1 MDSRTPRVRSKETD
15 RDQHQGGEVRRTA
28 EPRGTRRNPGEPR
41 GTRRNPG
48 EPRGIRRNPEEPG
61 GTQRNPEELDTQN
74 TQRAADLRLLPP
86 RPPSPSSLIMP
97 VLKNLPV
104 RLKGGGLT
112 LDNAWIL
119 RRMSLNITPQHHH
132 HNPFDNNDDDADHG
146 DHWSPGSSLLDGD
159 VPRDRNPFEDEE
171 DENEANEGKKG
182 SGGGGGGSAKSSFK
196 FKSPL
201 KSLGKLGKSLRAS
214 GRSKGSATPSPQG
227 SLQGTPSPAEKKK
240 RGRRSSEGSL
250 LRFAGKYRDTLSSY
264 KESFTNGEPNCSES
278 ECDSTSRRLSF
289 MKMVGLGKLK
299 RESMADHSS
308 QGPEEQPVPEEEVVE
323 EVKPREPLSVLE
335 ILQLVKRRDLLLAD
349 SHILELEQ
357 ECTEHGGTPQPEDA
371 AAGPGLKD
379 GGRRKAKDVE
389 LLYEELQKEL
399 WAVVRESLRAPTA
412 GPNLGL
418 VVQVLQQE
426 EQADRDW
433 ALGLEGAAP
442 GGPRPR
448 RLKQRWREAVEEAAD
463 GSLPQRAEFTA
474 GELDGYLGRLRAR
487 TVEDL
492 GAANRNVVSIYPEG
506 YQAFQVYVQSYHQAV
521 ARRLGSITDNQLEIT
536 DIYSLLDWLHNIYDR
551 DVLGTV
557 CITSPF
563 SRLQLEP
570 LLPPDTVERL
580 ELDCLNSVRAKV
592 TTELSQVLDEEEQRW
607 METLHIEEFHITL
620 AKTVIQRLQVDLE
633 RSASINRSLGSRV
646 AQCSLNGLADFL
658 YSFQRKVEM
667 FHEGMQSGMFGDNED
682 GYVSKT
688 IALVN
693 CCPPLRGFVQ
703 RCAQCDPSVSED
715 SLRRANKALDHI
727 VQQGVRVL
735 SERLYLQIRP
745 FFERLVKRKWLS
757 NTEPLEQVESL
768 VKDHFKKFHRMD
780 SPPYQLLVAEVH
792 RRVVMEYLRSVMRG
806 RIICTSMKMRKRMA
820 GRLRDEGKQIKVL
833 FKDLESPASWL
844 DSALSHISEIIQLED
859 VPSIQMEVG
868 VLVREFPD
876 VRKKHVSAILNI
888 RGMTRQAERQEIL
901 NIVKDI
907 ESCDGGSS
915 SARLSRDHALFSEV
929 PVTSEVHCLNLGLSR
944 IALTASSCFTALR
957 PRRRKT
963 RTPVQENPD
972 DVL

>member
-1 MDSRTPRVRSKETD
+1 
-15 RDQHQGGEVRRTA
+15 
-28 EPRGTRRNPGEPR
+28 
-41 GTRRNPG
+41 
-48 EPRGIRRNPEEPG
+48 
-61 GTQRNPEELDTQN
+61 
-74 TQRAADLRLLPP
+74 
-86 RPPSPSSLIMP
+86 MP
-97 VLKNLPV
+97 ILKNLPV
-104 RLKGGGLT
+104 RLKGGGPT
-112 LDNAWIL
+112 LDNALIL
-119 RRMSLNITPQHHH
+119 RRMSLNISPRHHT
-132 HNPFDNNDDDADHG
+132 PFDNDDDGIHG
-146 DHWSPGSSLLDGD
+146 NGGHGNHWSPGSSLLDGD

-182 SGGGGGGSAKSSFK
+182 NGGGGGGSVKASFR

-201 KSLGKLGKSLRAS
+201 KSLGKLGKNLRAS
-214 GRSKGSATPSPQG
+214 ARSKGGDTPSPQG
-227 SLQGTPSPAEKKK
+227 SLQGTPSPGEKKK

-250 LRFAGKYRDTLSSY
+250 LRFAGKYRESLGSR
-264 KESFTNGEPNCSES
+264 KESLTNGELNCSES
-278 ECDSTSRRLSF
+278 EGDSTSRRLSF
-289 MKMVGLGKLK
+289 MKMVGLGKLGK
-299 RESMADHSS
+299 RESMADHQS
-308 QGPEEQPVPEEEVVE
+308 QGPEDQPVQEEAVE

-335 ILQLVKRRDLLLAD
+335 ILQLVKKRDLFLAD

-357 ECTEHGGTPQPEDA
+357 ECNESAAADRVMQPEDA
-371 AAGPGLKD
+371 TSPNHKD

-399 WAVVRESLRAPTA
+399 WAVVRESLRSPTA

-426 EQADRDW
+426 EQADKDW
-433 ALGLEGAAP
+433 ALSEGAAP

-448 RLKQRWREAVEEAAD
+448 RLKQRWKEAVEEAAD
-463 GSLPQRAEFTA
+463 GSLPQRTEFTA
-474 GELDGYLGRLRAR
+474 GELDRYLDRLRAR
-487 TVEDL
+487 VVEDL
-492 GAANRNVVSIYPEG
+492 GAANRNVVSIYPEE
-506 YQAFQVYVQSYHQAV
+506 YQPFQVYVESYHQAV
-521 ARRLGSITDNQLEIT
+521 ARRLKEITDKQLEIT
-536 DIYSLLDWLHNIYDR
+536 DIYSLLDWLHNMYNR

-557 CITSPF
+557 CITTPF
-563 SRLQLEP
+563 NRSQLSP
-570 LLPPDTVERL
+570 LLPTETVDRL

-592 TTELSQVLDEEEQRW
+592 TTELSQVLDEEEKRW
-607 METLHIEEFHITL
+607 METLHIEEYQITL

-667 FHEGMQSGMFGDNED
+667 FHEGMQSGMFGENED

-693 CCPPLRGFVQ
+693 CCPPFRGFMQ

-715 SLRRANKALDHI
+715 SLRRANKCLDHI

-735 SERLYLQIRP
+735 SERLYLHIRP

-757 NTEPLEQVESL
+757 NAEPYEQIEAL
-768 VKDHFKKFHRMD
+768 MKEDFKKYRRMD

-833 FKDLESPASWL
+833 FKDLESPSSWL
-844 DSALSHISEIIQLED
+844 DSALSHISEIIQLEE
-859 VPSIQMEVG
+859 VPSIQMEVST
-868 VLVREFPD
+868 LVQEFPD

-888 RGMTRQAERQEIL
+888 RGMTRQSERQEIL

-907 ESCDGGSS
+907 ETSSDGGM
-915 SARLSRDHALFSEV
+915 ALLSRDRALFAEV
-929 PVTSEVHCLNLGLSR
+929 PVTSEVHCLNVGLSR
-944 IALTASSCFTALR
+944 ITLTASSCFTMLR

-972 DVL
+972 DGL

>member
-1 MDSRTPRVRSKETD
+1 MKFLS
-15 RDQHQGGEVRRTA
+15 
-28 EPRGTRRNPGEPR
+28 
-41 GTRRNPG
+41 
-48 EPRGIRRNPEEPG
+48 
-61 GTQRNPEELDTQN
+61 DTEMK
-74 TQRAADLRLLPP
+74 R
-86 RPPSPSSLIMP
+86 
-97 VLKNLPV
+97 
-104 RLKGGGLT
+104 
-112 LDNAWIL
+112 
-119 RRMSLNITPQHHH
+119 
-132 HNPFDNNDDDADHG
+132 
-146 DHWSPGSSLLDGD
+146 
-159 VPRDRNPFEDEE
+159 
-171 DENEANEGKKG
+171 
-182 SGGGGGGSAKSSFK
+182 
-196 FKSPL
+196 
-201 KSLGKLGKSLRAS
+201 
-214 GRSKGSATPSPQG
+214 
-227 SLQGTPSPAEKKK
+227 PAE
-240 RGRRSSEGSL
+240 
-250 LRFAGKYRDTLSSY
+250 
-264 KESFTNGEPNCSES
+264 
-278 ECDSTSRRLSF
+278 
-289 MKMVGLGKLK
+289 
-299 RESMADHSS
+299 
-308 QGPEEQPVPEEEVVE
+308 VVTA
-323 EVKPREPLSVLE
+323 VLE
-335 ILQLVKRRDLLLAD
+335 ILQLVKKRDLFLAD

-357 ECTEHGGTPQPEDA
+357 ECNEADRDAVVLPEDSS
-371 AAGPGLKD
+371 LSVKD
-379 GGRRKAKDVE
+379 GSRRKAKDVE

-399 WAVVRESLRAPTA
+399 WAVVRESLRSPTA

-426 EQADRDW
+426 EQADKDW
-433 ALGLEGAAP
+433 ASSEVAAP
-442 GGPRPR
+442 GGSRPR
-448 RLKQRWREAVEEAAD
+448 QLKQRWKEAVEEAAD
-463 GSLPQRAEFTA
+463 GSLPQKAEFTT
-474 GELDGYLGRLRAR
+474 GELAGYLDRLKAR
-487 TVEDL
+487 VVEDL
-492 GAANRNVVSIYPEG
+492 GAAKRNVVSIYPEE
-506 YQAFQVYVQSYHQAV
+506 YQSFQVYVQSYHQAV
-521 ARRLGSITDNQLEIT
+521 ARRLQAITNNQLEIT
-536 DIYSLLDWLHNIYDR
+536 DIYSLLDWLHNIYNR

-563 SRLQLEP
+563 SRAHLSP
-570 LLPPDTVERL
+570 LLPSETVDRL

-592 TTELSQVLDEEEQRW
+592 TTELSQLLDEEEKRW
-607 METLHIEEFHITL
+607 METLHIEEYQITL

-693 CCPPLRGFVQ
+693 CCPPFRGFVQ

-715 SLRRANKALDHI
+715 SLHRANKALDHI
-727 VQQGVRVL
+727 IHQGVRVL
-735 SERLYLQIRP
+735 SERLYLRIRP

-757 NTEPLEQVESL
+757 NVEPYEQIEAL
-768 VKDHFKKFHRMD
+768 IKEHFKKYHRMD

-806 RIICTSMKMRKRMA
+806 RIICTSVKMRKRMA

-833 FKDLESPASWL
+833 FKDLESPSSWL

-907 ESCDGGSS
+907 ESSDGGGGL
-915 SARLSRDHALFSEV
+915 ARLSRDCALFSEV
-929 PVTSEVHCLNLGLSR
+929 PVTSEVHCLNVGLSR
-944 IALTASSCFTALR
+944 IALTASSCFTSLR

-963 RTPVQENPD
+963 RAPLQENPD

>member
-1 MDSRTPRVRSKETD
+1 
-15 RDQHQGGEVRRTA
+15 
-28 EPRGTRRNPGEPR
+28 
-41 GTRRNPG
+41 
-48 EPRGIRRNPEEPG
+48 
-61 GTQRNPEELDTQN
+61 
-74 TQRAADLRLLPP
+74 
-86 RPPSPSSLIMP
+86 MP
-97 VLKNLPV
+97 ILKNLPV
-104 RLKGGGLT
+104 RLKGGGPT
-112 LDNAWIL
+112 LENAWIL
-119 RRMSLNITPQHHH
+119 RRMSLNITPHQ
-132 HNPFDNNDDDADHG
+132 HNPFDNDDDG
-146 DHWSPGSSLLDGD
+146 LQGNGERWSPGGSLLDGD
-159 VPRDRNPFEDEE
+159 VQRDRNPFEDEE

-182 SGGGGGGSAKSSFK
+182 SGGGGGSSGKGSFK

-201 KSLGKLGKSLRAS
+201 KSLGKLGKNLRMSA
-214 GRSKGSATPSPQG
+214 RSKGSATPSPQG

-250 LRFAGKYRDTLSSY
+250 LRFAGKYRDSLSSR
-264 KESFTNGEPNCSES
+264 KESFTNGETNCADSEG
-278 ECDSTSRRLSF
+278 DSTSRRSF

-299 RESMADHSS
+299 RESMNDHSS
-308 QGPEEQPVPEEEVVE
+308 LGPEEQPVQEEVVE

-335 ILQLVKRRDLLLAD
+335 ILQLVKGRDLLLAD
-349 SHILELEQ
+349 SHILELE
-357 ECTEHGGTPQPEDA
+357 TEVSGGAEA
-371 AAGPGLKD
+371 ED

-399 WAVVRESLRAPTA
+399 WAVVKESLRCPTA

-426 EQADRDW
+426 EQADKDW
-433 ALGLEGAAP
+433 AVSEVAAP

-448 RLKQRWREAVEEAAD
+448 NLKQRWGEAVNEAAD
-463 GSLPQRAEFTA
+463 GSLPQKAEFTA
-474 GELDGYLGRLRAR
+474 GELAGYLDRIRAR
-487 TVEDL
+487 VVEDL
-492 GAANRNVVSIYPEG
+492 GAAKRNVVSIYPEE
-506 YQAFQVYVQSYHQAV
+506 YQPFLVYVQSYHQAV
-521 ARRLGSITDNQLEIT
+521 ARRLEAITDNQLEIT
-536 DIYSLLDWLHNIYDR
+536 DIYSLLDWLHNIYNR

-563 SRLQLEP
+563 SRSQLSP
-570 LLPPDTVERL
+570 LLPTETVDRL
-580 ELDCLNSVRAKV
+580 ELDCLNSVRATV
-592 TTELSQVLDEEEQRW
+592 TTELNQVLDEEEKRW
-607 METLHIEEFHITL
+607 METLHIEEFQITL

-633 RSASINRSLGSRV
+633 RSASINRSLGSKV

-658 YSFQRKVEM
+658 YSFQRKGEM
-667 FHEGMQSGMFGDNED
+667 FHEGMQSGMFGDNQD

-693 CCPPLRGFVQ
+693 CCPPFRGFVQ

-727 VQQGVRVL
+727 VQLGVRVL
-735 SERLYLQIRP
+735 SERLYLHIRP

-757 NTEPLEQVESL
+757 NTEPYEQIEAL
-768 VKDHFKKFHRMD
+768 IKEHFKKYHRMD

-833 FKDLESPASWL
+833 FKDLESPSCWL
-844 DSALSHISEIIQLED
+844 DSAITRISEIIQLED

-888 RGMTRQAERQEIL
+888 RGLTRQAERQEIL

-907 ESCDGGSS
+907 ESSEAGGSMPT
-915 SARLSRDHALFSEV
+915 RDRGLFSEV

-944 IALTASSCFTALR
+944 VALSASSCFTALR
-957 PRRRKT
+957 PRPRKT

>member
-1 MDSRTPRVRSKETD
+1 
-15 RDQHQGGEVRRTA
+15 
-28 EPRGTRRNPGEPR
+28 
-41 GTRRNPG
+41 
-48 EPRGIRRNPEEPG
+48 
-61 GTQRNPEELDTQN
+61 
-74 TQRAADLRLLPP
+74 
-86 RPPSPSSLIMP
+86 MP
-97 VLKNLPV
+97 ILKNLPV
-104 RLKGGGLT
+104 RLKGGGPT
-112 LDNAWIL
+112 LDNALIL
-119 RRMSLNITPQHHH
+119 RRMSLNITPHHHH
-132 HNPFDNNDDDADHG
+132 HNPFDDDDSIHDSSGHG
-146 DHWSPGSSLLDGD
+146 NHWSPGSSLLDGD

-182 SGGGGGGSAKSSFK
+182 SGGGGGSAKSSFK

-201 KSLGKLGKSLRAS
+201 KTLGKLGKTLRVS
-214 GRSKGSATPSPQG
+214 VRNKGSATPSPQG

-264 KESFTNGEPNCSES
+264 KESFTNGELNCSES

-308 QGPEEQPVPEEEVVE
+308 QGPEEQLVQEEVVE

-335 ILQLVKRRDLLLAD
+335 ILQLVRKRDLFLAD

-357 ECTEHGGTPQPEDA
+357 ECNESAAAERGGTTQPEDSTS
-371 AAGPGLKD
+371 PSVKD

-399 WAVVRESLRAPTA
+399 WAVVRESLRSPTA

-426 EQADRDW
+426 EQADKDW
-433 ALGLEGAAP
+433 AVHKGAAP

-448 RLKQRWREAVEEAAD
+448 QLIQRWREAVEEAAE
-463 GSLPQRAEFTA
+463 GSLPERAEFTA

-487 TVEDL
+487 VVEDL
-492 GAANRNVVSIYPEG
+492 GAANRNVVSIYPEEF
-506 YQAFQVYVQSYHQAV
+506 QAFQVYVQSYHQAV
-521 ARRLGSITDNQLEIT
+521 ARQLEAITDNQLEIT

-563 SRLQLEP
+563 SRSQLSP
-570 LLPPDTVERL
+570 LLPSETVDRL

-592 TTELSQVLDEEEQRW
+592 TTELSQVLDEEEKRW
-607 METLHIEEFHITL
+607 METLHIEEYQITL

-633 RSASINRSLGSRV
+633 RSASINMSLGSRV

-667 FHEGMQSGMFGDNED
+667 FHEKVQNGLFGDSED

-693 CCPPLRGFVQ
+693 CCPPFRGFVQ
-703 RCAQCDPSVSED
+703 RCAQCDPSVTED
-715 SLRRANKALDHI
+715 SLRRANRALDHI

-735 SERLYLQIRP
+735 SERLYLHIRP

-757 NTEPLEQVESL
+757 NTEPYEQIEAL
-768 VKDHFKKFHRMD
+768 IKDHFKKYHRMD

-833 FKDLESPASWL
+833 FKDLESPSSWL
-844 DSALSHISEIIQLED
+844 DSALSHISEMIQLED

-888 RGMTRQAERQEIL
+888 RGLTRQAERQEIL

-907 ESCDGGSS
+907 ESSDGSG
-915 SARLSRDHALFSEV
+915 SARLSRDRALFSEV
-929 PVTSEVHCLNLGLSR
+929 PVTSEVHCLNVGLSR
-944 IALTASSCFTALR
+944 IALTASSCFTTLR

-963 RTPVQENPD
+963 RTPVQENSD

>member
-1 MDSRTPRVRSKETD
+1 
-15 RDQHQGGEVRRTA
+15 
-28 EPRGTRRNPGEPR
+28 
-41 GTRRNPG
+41 
-48 EPRGIRRNPEEPG
+48 
-61 GTQRNPEELDTQN
+61 
-74 TQRAADLRLLPP
+74 
-86 RPPSPSSLIMP
+86 MP
-97 VLKNLPV
+97 ILKNLPV
-104 RLKGGGLT
+104 RLKGGGPT
-112 LDNAWIL
+112 LDNTLIL
-119 RRMSLNITPQHHH
+119 RRMSLNITHHH
-132 HNPFDNNDDDADHG
+132 HNPFDDNDSIHDSSGHG
-146 DHWSPGSSLLDGD
+146 NHWSPGNSLLDGD

-201 KSLGKLGKSLRAS
+201 KTLGKLGKTLRAS

-264 KESFTNGEPNCSES
+264 KESFTNGELNCSES

-308 QGPEEQPVPEEEVVE
+308 QGPEEQLVQEEVVE

-335 ILQLVKRRDLLLAD
+335 ILQLVRKRDLFLAD

-357 ECTEHGGTPQPEDA
+357 ECNESATTDRGIVTQLEDTTS
-371 AAGPGLKD
+371 PGVKD

-399 WAVVRESLRAPTA
+399 WAVVRESLRSPTA

-426 EQADRDW
+426 EQADKDW
-433 ALGLEGAAP
+433 AVSAGAAP

-448 RLKQRWREAVEEAAD
+448 QLKQRWKEAVEEAAE
-463 GSLPQRAEFTA
+463 GSLPEKAEFTA

-487 TVEDL
+487 VVEDL
-492 GAANRNVVSIYPEG
+492 GAANRNVVSIYPEEF
-506 YQAFQVYVQSYHQAV
+506 QAFQVYVQSYHQAV
-521 ARRLGSITDNQLEIT
+521 ARRLEAITDNQLEIT

-563 SRLQLEP
+563 SRSQLTP
-570 LLPPDTVERL
+570 LLPSETVDRL

-592 TTELSQVLDEEEQRW
+592 TTELSQVLDEEEKRW
-607 METLHIEEFHITL
+607 METLHIEEYQITL

-667 FHEGMQSGMFGDNED
+667 FHEKVQNGMFGDSED

-693 CCPPLRGFVQ
+693 CCPPFRGFVQ

-715 SLRRANKALDHI
+715 SLRRANRALDHI

-735 SERLYLQIRP
+735 SERLFLHIRL

-757 NTEPLEQVESL
+757 NTEPYEQIEAVI
-768 VKDHFKKFHRMD
+768 KDHFKKYCRMD

-833 FKDLESPASWL
+833 FKDLESPSSWL
-844 DSALSHISEIIQLED
+844 DSALSHISEMIQLED

-907 ESCDGGSS
+907 ESSDGSG
-915 SARLSRDHALFSEV
+915 SARLSRDRALFSEV
-929 PVTSEVHCLNLGLSR
+929 PVTSEVHCLNVGLSR
-944 IALTASSCFTALR
+944 IALTASSCFTTLR

-963 RTPVQENPD
+963 RTPVQENSE

>member
-1 MDSRTPRVRSKETD
+1 
-15 RDQHQGGEVRRTA
+15 
-28 EPRGTRRNPGEPR
+28 
-41 GTRRNPG
+41 
-48 EPRGIRRNPEEPG
+48 
-61 GTQRNPEELDTQN
+61 
-74 TQRAADLRLLPP
+74 
-86 RPPSPSSLIMP
+86 MP
-97 VLKNLPV
+97 ILKNLPL
-104 RLKGGGLT
+104 RLKGGRPT
-112 LDNAWIL
+112 LENAWIL
-119 RRMSLNITPQHHH
+119 RRMSLNITPHHH
-132 HNPFDNNDDDADHG
+132 QHNPFDNGDDGNNDR
-146 DHWSPGSSLLDGD
+146 WSPGGSLLDGD
-159 VPRDRNPFEDEE
+159 VQRDRNPFEDEE

-182 SGGGGGGSAKSSFK
+182 SRGGSSGKGSFN

-201 KSLGKLGKSLRAS
+201 KSLGKLGKNLRMSA
-214 GRSKGSATPSPQG
+214 RSKGSATPSP
-227 SLQGTPSPAEKKK
+227 QGTPSPAEKKK

-250 LRFAGKYRDTLSSY
+250 LRFAGKYRDSLSSR
-264 KESFTNGEPNCSES
+264 KESITNGEQNDSEG
-278 ECDSTSRRLSF
+278 DSTSRRLSF
-289 MKMVGLGKLK
+289 MKMVGLGKMK
-299 RESMADHSS
+299 RESMNDSPLN
-308 QGPEEQPVPEEEVVE
+308 PEEQPVEEEVPE

-349 SHILELEQ
+349 SHILELEL
-357 ECTEHGGTPQPEDA
+357 EVSGGAEA
-371 AAGPGLKD
+371 ED

-399 WAVVRESLRAPTA
+399 WAVVRESLRCPTA

-426 EQADRDW
+426 EQVDQDS
-433 ALGLEGAAP
+433 LP

-448 RLKQRWREAVEEAAD
+448 GLKQRWEEAVNQAAD
-463 GSLPQRAEFTA
+463 ASLPQKQEFTA
-474 GELDGYLGRLRAR
+474 GELGAFLDRIRAR
-487 TVEDL
+487 VVEDL
-492 GAANRNVVSIYPEG
+492 GAAKRNVVSIYPED
-506 YQAFQVYVQSYHQAV
+506 YQPFMVYVQSYHQAV
-521 ARRLGSITDNQLEIT
+521 ARRLESITDNQLEIS
-536 DIYSLLDWLHNIYDR
+536 DVYSLLDWLHNMYNR

-563 SRLQLEP
+563 SRSQLSP
-570 LLPPDTVERL
+570 LLPTETVDRL
-580 ELDCLNSVRAKV
+580 ELDCLNSVRATV
-592 TTELSQVLDEEEQRW
+592 TTELNQVLDEEEKRW
-607 METLHIEEFHITL
+607 METLHIEEFQITL

-693 CCPPLRGFVQ
+693 CCPPFRGFVQ

-727 VQQGVRVL
+727 VQLGVRVL
-735 SERLYLQIRP
+735 SERLYLHIRP

-757 NTEPLEQVESL
+757 NTEPYEQIEAL
-768 VKDHFKKFHRMD
+768 IKEHFKKYHRMD

-833 FKDLESPASWL
+833 FKDLESPSCWL
-844 DSALSHISEIIQLED
+844 DGAIAHLSEIIQLED

-888 RGMTRQAERQEIL
+888 RGLTRQSERQEIL
-901 NIVKDI
+901 NIVKDL
-907 ESCDGGSS
+907 ESSEAAGGSMPTRE
-915 SARLSRDHALFSEV
+915 RLLFHEV
-929 PVTSEVHCLNLGLSR
+929 PVTSEVPCLNLGLSR
-944 IALTASSCFTALR
+944 VALSASTCFTALR
-957 PRRRKT
+957 PRQRRGRKT
-963 RTPVQENPD
+963 SQETTED
-972 DVL
+972 GL

>member
-1 MDSRTPRVRSKETD
+1 
-15 RDQHQGGEVRRTA
+15 
-28 EPRGTRRNPGEPR
+28 
-41 GTRRNPG
+41 
-48 EPRGIRRNPEEPG
+48 
-61 GTQRNPEELDTQN
+61 
-74 TQRAADLRLLPP
+74 
-86 RPPSPSSLIMP
+86 MP
-97 VLKNLPV
+97 ILKNLPV
-104 RLKGGGLT
+104 RLKGGGPT
-112 LDNAWIL
+112 LDNALIL
-119 RRMSLNITPQHHH
+119 RRMSLNITPSHHH
-132 HNPFDNNDDDADHG
+132 HNPFDNDDSG
-146 DHWSPGSSLLDGD
+146 DQWTPGSSLLDGN
-159 VPRDRNPFEDEE
+159 VQRDRNPFEDEE

-182 SGGGGGGSAKSSFK
+182 GGGGGGGSVKGSFK

-201 KSLGKLGKSLRAS
+201 KTLGKLGKNLRLS
-214 GRSKGSATPSPQG
+214 GRSKGSETPSP
-227 SLQGTPSPAEKKK
+227 QGTPSPAEKKK

-250 LRFAGKYRDTLSSY
+250 LRFAGKYRDTLGSR
-264 KESFTNGEPNCSES
+264 KESLTNGELNGSES
-278 ECDSTSRRLSF
+278 ECDSVSRRISF

-299 RESMADHSS
+299 RESMNDYSS
-308 QGPEEQPVPEEEVVE
+308 QGPEEQPVQEEVVE

-335 ILQLVKRRDLLLAD
+335 ILQLVKKRDLLLAD
-349 SHILELEQ
+349 THILELEQ
-357 ECTEHGGTPQPEDA
+357 ECNESMAAEQPEDVTS
-371 AAGPGLKD
+371 PSLKD

-399 WAVVRESLRAPTA
+399 WAVVRESLRSPTA

-426 EQADRDW
+426 EQVDREW
-433 ALGLEGAAP
+433 ALSEAAAP

-448 RLKQRWREAVEEAAD
+448 SLKQRWKEAVEEAAD
-463 GSLPQRAEFTA
+463 GSLPQKAEFTA
-474 GELDGYLGRLRAR
+474 GELAGYLDRLRAR
-487 TVEDL
+487 VVEDL
-492 GAANRNVVSIYPEG
+492 GAAKRNVVSIYPEE
-506 YQAFQVYVQSYHQAV
+506 YQPFQVYVQSYHQAV
-521 ARRLGSITDNQLEIT
+521 ARRLEAITDNQLEIT
-536 DIYSLLDWLHNIYDR
+536 DIYSLLDWLHNIYNR

-563 SRLQLEP
+563 SRSELSP
-570 LLPPDTVERL
+570 LLPSETVDRL

-592 TTELSQVLDEEEQRW
+592 TTELSQVLDDEEKRW
-607 METLHIEEFHITL
+607 METLHIEEYQITL

-667 FHEGMQSGMFGDNED
+667 FHEGMQSGFFGENED

-693 CCPPLRGFVQ
+693 CCPPFRGFVQ

-735 SERLYLQIRP
+735 SERLYLHIRP

-757 NTEPLEQVESL
+757 NTEPYEQIEAL
-768 VKDHFKKFHRMD
+768 IKEYFKKYHRMD
-780 SPPYQLLVAEVH
+780 SPPHQLLVAEVH
-792 RRVVMEYLRSVMRG
+792 RRVVTEYLRSVMRG

-833 FKDLESPASWL
+833 FKDLESPSSWL

-888 RGMTRQAERQEIL
+888 RGTTRQAERQEIL

-907 ESCDGGSS
+907 ESSGEEG
-915 SARLSRDHALFSEV
+915 SARLTRDRAVFSEV
-929 PVTSEVHCLNLGLSR
+929 PVTSEVHCLNVGLSR
-944 IALTASSCFTALR
+944 IALTASSCFTTLR
-957 PRRRKT
+957 PRPRKT

>member
-1 MDSRTPRVRSKETD
+1 
-15 RDQHQGGEVRRTA
+15 
-28 EPRGTRRNPGEPR
+28 
-41 GTRRNPG
+41 
-48 EPRGIRRNPEEPG
+48 
-61 GTQRNPEELDTQN
+61 
-74 TQRAADLRLLPP
+74 
-86 RPPSPSSLIMP
+86 MP
-97 VLKNLPV
+97 ILKNLPV
-104 RLKGGGLT
+104 RLKGGGPT
-112 LDNAWIL
+112 LENALIL

-132 HNPFDNNDDDADHG
+132 HNPFDHDDDSIHG
-146 DHWSPGSSLLDGD
+146 NGGHDDHWSPGNSLLDGGA
-159 VPRDRNPFEDEE
+159 PRDRNPFEDEE

-182 SGGGGGGSAKSSFK
+182 GGGSGKTSFRL
-196 FKSPL
+196 KSPL
-201 KSLGKLGKSLRAS
+201 KTLGRLGKNLRLSA
-214 GRSKGSATPSPQG
+214 RSKGSETPSPQG

-250 LRFAGKYRDTLSSY
+250 LRFAGKYRDTLGSR
-264 KESFTNGEPNCSES
+264 KESLTNGELNCSES

-308 QGPEEQPVPEEEVVE
+308 QGPEEQPVQEEAVE

-335 ILQLVKRRDLLLAD
+335 ILQLVKKRDLLLAD

-357 ECTEHGGTPQPEDA
+357 ECNESTAADRGAAPQPEDA
-371 AAGPGLKD
+371 TSPGLKD

-399 WAVVRESLRAPTA
+399 WAVVRESLRCPTA

-433 ALGLEGAAP
+433 TLSEAAAP

-448 RLKQRWREAVEEAAD
+448 RLKQRWQEAVEEAAD

-474 GELDGYLGRLRAR
+474 GELDRYLDRLRAR
-487 TVEDL
+487 VVEDL
-492 GAANRNVVSIYPEG
+492 GAAKRNVVSIYPEE
-506 YQAFQVYVQSYHQAV
+506 YQPFQVYVQSYHQAV
-521 ARRLGSITDNQLEIT
+521 ARRLEAITDNQLEIT
-536 DIYSLLDWLHNIYDR
+536 DIYSLLDWLHNIYNR

-563 SRLQLEP
+563 SRSQLSP
-570 LLPPDTVERL
+570 LLPSETVDRL

-592 TTELSQVLDEEEQRW
+592 TTELSQVLDEEEKRW
-607 METLHIEEFHITL
+607 MESLHIEEYQITL

-693 CCPPLRGFVQ
+693 CCPPFRGFVQ

-735 SERLYLQIRP
+735 SERLYLHIRP

-757 NTEPLEQVESL
+757 NAEPYEQIES
-768 VKDHFKKFHRMD
+768 VIKEDFKKYHRMD

-806 RIICTSMKMRKRMA
+806 RIICTSLKMRKRMA

-833 FKDLESPASWL
+833 FKDLESPSSWL

-859 VPSIQMEVG
+859 VPSIQIEVG

-888 RGMTRQAERQEIL
+888 RGTTRQTERQEIL

-907 ESCDGGSS
+907 ESSEGGGGGGGGGL
-915 SARLSRDHALFSEV
+915 ARLSRDRALFSEV
-929 PVTSEVHCLNLGLSR
+929 PVTSEVHCLNVGLSR
-944 IALTASSCFTALR
+944 IALTASSCFSTLR

-963 RTPVQENPD
+963 RTPVQENGD

>member
-1 MDSRTPRVRSKETD
+1 
-15 RDQHQGGEVRRTA
+15 
-28 EPRGTRRNPGEPR
+28 
-41 GTRRNPG
+41 
-48 EPRGIRRNPEEPG
+48 
-61 GTQRNPEELDTQN
+61 
-74 TQRAADLRLLPP
+74 
-86 RPPSPSSLIMP
+86 MP
-97 VLKNLPV
+97 IFKNLPV
-104 RLKGGGLT
+104 RLKGGPT
-112 LDNAWIL
+112 LENALIL
-119 RRMSLNITPQHHH
+119 RRMSLNITPRL
-132 HNPFDNNDDDADHG
+132 HNPFENDDDSLHGNGDHSN
-146 DHWSPGSSLLDGD
+146 HWSPGGSLLDGD
-159 VPRDRNPFEDEE
+159 VQRDRNPFEDEE

-182 SGGGGGGSAKSSFK
+182 SGGGSSGKGSFK

-201 KSLGKLGKSLRAS
+201 KTLGKLGKNLRVS

-250 LRFAGKYRDTLSSY
+250 LRIAGRYREGSR
-264 KESFTNGEPNCSES
+264 KESLTNGELNGSES
-278 ECDSTSRRLSF
+278 ECDSISRRLSLL
-289 MKMVGLGKLK
+289 KMVGLGKLK
-299 RESMADHSS
+299 RESGADHSS
-308 QGPEEQPVPEEEVVE
+308 LGPDEQPVQEEVVE

-335 ILQLVKRRDLLLAD
+335 ILQLVKKRDLLLAD
-349 SHILELEQ
+349 THILELEQ
-357 ECTEHGGTPQPEDA
+357 ECNESA
-371 AAGPGLKD
+371 AAAEPEEASGPSVKD

-399 WAVVRESLRAPTA
+399 WAVVRESLRCPTA

-426 EQADRDW
+426 EQTDKDW
-433 ALGLEGAAP
+433 ALSETAAP

-448 RLKQRWREAVEEAAD
+448 RLKQRWKEAVEEAAD
-463 GSLPQRAEFTA
+463 GSLPQRTEFTA
-474 GELDGYLGRLRAR
+474 GELDRYLDRLRAR
-487 TVEDL
+487 VVEDL
-492 GAANRNVVSIYPEG
+492 GAAKRNVVSIYPEE
-506 YQAFQVYVQSYHQAV
+506 YQPFEVYVQSYHQAV
-521 ARRLGSITDNQLEIT
+521 ARRLEAITDNQLEIT
-536 DIYSLLDWLHNIYDR
+536 DIYSLLDWLHNIYNR

-563 SRLQLEP
+563 NRSQLSP
-570 LLPPDTVERL
+570 LLPSETVDRL

-592 TTELSQVLDEEEQRW
+592 TTELSQVLDEEEKRW
-607 METLHIEEFHITL
+607 MESLHIEEYQITL

-658 YSFQRKVEM
+658 YSFQRKAEM
-667 FHEGMQSGMFGDNED
+667 FHEGMQFGMFGDNED

-693 CCPPLRGFVQ
+693 CCPPFRGFVQ

-715 SLRRANKALDHI
+715 SLRRANKALDNI

-735 SERLYLQIRP
+735 SERLYLHIRP

-757 NTEPLEQVESL
+757 NTEPYEQIEAL
-768 VKDHFKKFHRMD
+768 VKEDFKKYRRMD

-806 RIICTSMKMRKRMA
+806 RIICTSAKMRKRMA
-820 GRLRDEGKQIKVL
+820 GRLRDEGTQIKVL
-833 FKDLESPASWL
+833 FKDLESPSSWL
-844 DSALSHISEIIQLED
+844 DSALPHISEIIQLED
-859 VPSIQMEVG
+859 VPSVQMEVG

-876 VRKKHVSAILNI
+876 VRKKHVSGILNI
-888 RGMTRQAERQEIL
+888 RGTTRQAERQEIL

-907 ESCDGGSS
+907 ESSDGAGSS
-915 SARLSRDHALFSEV
+915 GGLARLSRDRALFSEV
-929 PVTSEVHCLNLGLSR
+929 PVTSEVHCLNVGLSR
-944 IALTASSCFTALR
+944 IALTASSCFTTMR

-963 RTPVQENPD
+963 RTAVQENPD

>member
-1 MDSRTPRVRSKETD
+1 M
-15 RDQHQGGEVRRTA
+15 
-28 EPRGTRRNPGEPR
+28 
-41 GTRRNPG
+41 
-48 EPRGIRRNPEEPG
+48 
-61 GTQRNPEELDTQN
+61 
-74 TQRAADLRLLPP
+74 
-86 RPPSPSSLIMP
+86 
-97 VLKNLPV
+97 
-104 RLKGGGLT
+104 
-112 LDNAWIL
+112 IL
-119 RRMSLNITPQHHH
+119 RRMSLNITPHHHH
-132 HNPFDNNDDDADHG
+132 HNPFDNDDDSIHDNGGHG
-146 DHWSPGSSLLDGD
+146 NHWSPGSSLLDGD

-182 SGGGGGGSAKSSFK
+182 KGGGGGGSGKGSFK
-196 FKSPL
+196 FTSPL
-201 KSLGKLGKSLRAS
+201 KTLGKLGKNLRVS

-227 SLQGTPSPAEKKK
+227 SQGAPSPAEKKK

-250 LRFAGKYRDTLSSY
+250 LRFAGKYRDTLSSR
-264 KESFTNGEPNCSES
+264 KESLTNGELNCSES
-278 ECDSTSRRLSF
+278 ECDTTSRRLSF

-308 QGPEEQPVPEEEVVE
+308 QGPEEQPVKEEVVE

-335 ILQLVKRRDLLLAD
+335 ILQLVKKRDLLLAD

-357 ECTEHGGTPQPEDA
+357 ECNEADRDAVTQPEGDA
-371 AAGPGLKD
+371 SSSSVKD

-399 WAVVRESLRAPTA
+399 WAVVRESLRSPTA

-426 EQADRDW
+426 EQADKDC
-433 ALGLEGAAP
+433 ALNEAAAAP
-442 GGPRPR
+442 GGSRPR
-448 RLKQRWREAVEEAAD
+448 RLKQRWKEAVEEAAD
-463 GSLPQRAEFTA
+463 GSLPQKAEFTA
-474 GELDGYLGRLRAR
+474 GELAGYLDRLRAR
-487 TVEDL
+487 VVEDL
-492 GAANRNVVSIYPEG
+492 GAANRNVVSIYPEE
-506 YQAFQVYVQSYHQAV
+506 YQPFQVYVQSYHQAV
-521 ARRLGSITDNQLEIT
+521 ARRLEAITDNQLEIT
-536 DIYSLLDWLHNIYDR
+536 DIYSLLDWLHNIYNR

-563 SRLQLEP
+563 SRSQLSP
-570 LLPPDTVERL
+570 LLPSETVDRL

-592 TTELSQVLDEEEQRW
+592 TTELSQVLDEEEKRW
-607 METLHIEEFHITL
+607 METLHIEEYQITL

-633 RSASINRSLGSRV
+633 RSASINRSLGSKV

-693 CCPPLRGFVQ
+693 CCPPFRGFVQ

-715 SLRRANKALDHI
+715 SLRRASKALDHI

-735 SERLYLQIRP
+735 SERLYLHIRP

-757 NTEPLEQVESL
+757 NTEPYEQIEAL
-768 VKDHFKKFHRMD
+768 IKEHFKKYHRMD
-780 SPPYQLLVAEVH
+780 SPPYQLLAAEVH

-806 RIICTSMKMRKRMA
+806 RIICTSLKMRKRMA

-833 FKDLESPASWL
+833 FKDLESPSSWL

-888 RGMTRQAERQEIL
+888 RGMTRQAERQEII

-907 ESCDGGSS
+907 ESSDGGG
-915 SARLSRDHALFSEV
+915 SARLSRDRALFAEV
-929 PVTSEVHCLNLGLSR
+929 PVTSEVHCLNVGLSR
-944 IALTASSCFTALR
+944 IALTASSCFTSLR

-963 RTPVQENPD
+963 RAPVQENSD

>member
-1 MDSRTPRVRSKETD
+1 
-15 RDQHQGGEVRRTA
+15 
-28 EPRGTRRNPGEPR
+28 
-41 GTRRNPG
+41 
-48 EPRGIRRNPEEPG
+48 
-61 GTQRNPEELDTQN
+61 
-74 TQRAADLRLLPP
+74 
-86 RPPSPSSLIMP
+86 MP
-97 VLKNLPV
+97 IFKNLPV
-104 RLKGGGLT
+104 RLKGGPT
-112 LDNAWIL
+112 LENALIL
-119 RRMSLNITPQHHH
+119 RRMSLNITPRH
-132 HNPFDNNDDDADHG
+132 HNPFDNDDDSIHSNG
-146 DHWSPGSSLLDGD
+146 NHSHHWSPGGSLLDGD
-159 VPRDRNPFEDEE
+159 VQRDRNPFEDEE

-182 SGGGGGGSAKSSFK
+182 IGGGGGSSGRGSLK

-201 KSLGKLGKSLRAS
+201 KTLGKLGKTLRMS
-214 GRSKGSATPSPQG
+214 GRSKGSETPSPQG

-250 LRFAGKYRDTLSSY
+250 LKFAGKYRDTLGSR
-264 KESFTNGEPNCSES
+264 KESLTNGELNCSES
-278 ECDSTSRRLSF
+278 ESDSISRRLSLL
-289 MKMVGLGKLK
+289 KMVGLGKLK
-299 RESMADHSS
+299 RESGADHSS
-308 QGPEEQPVPEEEVVE
+308 QGPEEQPVQEEVVE

-335 ILQLVKRRDLLLAD
+335 ILQLVKKRDLLLAD
-349 SHILELEQ
+349 THILELEQ
-357 ECTEHGGTPQPEDA
+357 ECNESAAAAEPEDA
-371 AAGPGLKD
+371 SGLSVKD

-389 LLYEELQKEL
+389 LLYEELLKEL
-399 WAVVRESLRAPTA
+399 WSVVRESLRSPTA

-426 EQADRDW
+426 EQTDKDW
-433 ALGLEGAAP
+433 ALNEAAAP

-448 RLKQRWREAVEEAAD
+448 RLKQKWKEAVEEAAD
-463 GSLPQRAEFTA
+463 GSLPQKAEFTA
-474 GELDGYLGRLRAR
+474 GELDRYLDRLRAR
-487 TVEDL
+487 VVEDL
-492 GAANRNVVSIYPEG
+492 GAAKRNVVSIYPED
-506 YQAFQVYVQSYHQAV
+506 YQPFEVYVQSYHQAV
-521 ARRLGSITDNQLEIT
+521 ARRLEAITDNQLEIT
-536 DIYSLLDWLHNIYDR
+536 DIYSLLDWLHNIYNR

-563 SRLQLEP
+563 SRSNLSP
-570 LLPPDTVERL
+570 LLPSETVDRL

-592 TTELSQVLDEEEQRW
+592 TTELSQVLDEEEKRW
-607 METLHIEEFHITL
+607 METLHIEEYQITL

-658 YSFQRKVEM
+658 YSFQRKAEM

-693 CCPPLRGFVQ
+693 CCPPFRGFVQ

-715 SLRRANKALDHI
+715 SLRRANKALDNI

-735 SERLYLQIRP
+735 SERLYLHIRP

-757 NTEPLEQVESL
+757 NTEPYEQIEAVIKEY
-768 VKDHFKKFHRMD
+768 FKKYHRMD

-806 RIICTSMKMRKRMA
+806 RIICTSAKMRKRMA
-820 GRLRDEGKQIKVL
+820 GRLRDEGTQIKVL
-833 FKDLESPASWL
+833 FKDLESPSSWL
-844 DSALSHISEIIQLED
+844 DSSLSHISEIIQLED

-907 ESCDGGSS
+907 ESSDSGSS
-915 SARLSRDHALFSEV
+915 GSGLARLSRDRALFSEV
-929 PVTSEVHCLNLGLSR
+929 PVTSEVHCLNVGLSR
-944 IALTASSCFTALR
+944 IALTASSCFTSLR